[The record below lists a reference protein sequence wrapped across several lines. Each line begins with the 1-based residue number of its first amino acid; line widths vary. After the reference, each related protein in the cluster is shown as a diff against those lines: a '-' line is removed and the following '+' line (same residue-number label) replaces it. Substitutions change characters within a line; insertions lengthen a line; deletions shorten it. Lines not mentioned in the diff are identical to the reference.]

1 MGQAA
6 SRAARPDDS
15 DYEDDSSAEPE
26 VVTESSGSSSDSST
40 DERRERPE
48 RAPRGRGRG
57 SRSRSGRG
65 RNAGG
70 RQRSESR
77 RSEPENAPVSSSD
90 RSQPED
96 DQGPDDEYTSDAP
109 GQDRAETSSRDRGDR
124 GERERPPT
132 ERDAEAEQLV
142 AEVLDYFL
150 ATMGVVAETYVRD
163 DTEDGSLV
171 FEIEGEDAGLL
182 IGRRGETLQALQ
194 FLVRMVVS
202 RQLGRKAYVVI
213 DVEDYR
219 QRRADMLQRLARR
232 TAGRV
237 ASSGRSSA
245 LDPMPPGERRI
256 VHMSLASNKRVRTES
271 EGEGNQRRVVIL
283 PRR

>member
-1 MGQAA
+1 MLL
-6 SRAARPDDS
+6 
-15 DYEDDSSAEPE
+15 
-26 VVTESSGSSSDSST
+26 SSSRRSGRRRSSDDGEKAPALDTVAETAPEPTNDDQEEDSEST
-40 DERRERPE
+40 EEQPQRGSTRGSRTARTGERRPRGGRRRRGARERSEASDEEPATPVAVAPPADEPQDSEPDFDESYEPKDYSDERTEE
-48 RAPRGRGRG
+48 RAP
-57 SRSRSGRG
+57 
-65 RNAGG
+65 
-70 RQRSESR
+70 
-77 RSEPENAPVSSSD
+77 V
-90 RSQPED
+90 
-96 DQGPDDEYTSDAP
+96 
-109 GQDRAETSSRDRGDR
+109 
-124 GERERPPT
+124 

-150 ATMGVVAETYVRD
+150 ATMGVVADTYVRD
-163 DTEDGSLV
+163 DTEDDSLV

-182 IGRRGETLQALQ
+182 IGRRGETLQSLQ

-202 RQLGRKAYVVI
+202 RQLGRKAFVLI
-213 DVEDYR
+213 DVENYR
-219 QRRADMLQRLARR
+219 QRRADMLRRLARR

-256 VHMSLASNKRVRTES
+256 VHMSLAAHPRVMTES

>member
-1 MGQAA
+1 MGQKAA
-6 SRAARPDDS
+6 RAAEASEDVEEEAEAPVEVAEASEAS
-15 DYEDDSSAEPE
+15 DTED
-26 VVTESSGSSSDSST
+26 
-40 DERRERPE
+40 ERPE
-48 RAPRGRGRG
+48 RPARRRGRGPRARG
-57 SRSRSGRG
+57 GRG
-65 RNAGG
+65 RSSGG
-70 RQRSESR
+70 RQQGQSR
-77 RSEPENAPVSSSD
+77 RSESE
-90 RSQPED
+90 
-96 DQGPDDEYTSDAP
+96 DAP
-109 GQDRAETSSRDRGDR
+109 AVAETSPSSSRSNDEPQDDQKPEGDDWAGSADS
-124 GERERPPT
+124 GEGDFEERQPRTAERPPA

-202 RQLGRKAYVVI
+202 RQLGRKAFVMI

-219 QRRADMLQRLARR
+219 QRRAEMLQRLARR

-245 LDPMPPGERRI
+245 LDPMSPGERRI
-256 VHMSLASNKRVRTES
+256 VHMSLASHKRVKTES

-283 PRR
+283 PRN